1 MKASER
7 RLLGLFLL
15 LLAIVGGMV
24 LTRRLKEWQHRIDVA
39 EHRLSLE
46 KMETDVMLAQGPE
59 WKAAGTWIAEHQ
71 PVAKDKSEADEE
83 LFNNVRNS
91 AIAAGL
97 SISNQQWQTP
107 SDSTYY
113 HQAGVT
119 LTVKGDV
126 PTLFGWL
133 YSMQSPT
140 AFAVIPTLKLKPD
153 KEDDKKV
160 QCDLTIWRW
169 SQPLTPKES

>member
-7 RLLGLFLL
+7 RLLALFLL

-24 LTRRLKEWQHRIDVA
+24 LTRHLREWQHRIEVA

-46 KMETDVMLAQGPE
+46 RMETEAMLAQGPE

-71 PVAKDKSEADEE
+71 PAVKDKSEADEE

-91 AIAAGL
+91 AQAAGL
-97 SISNQQWQTP
+97 SISNQQWQVP
-107 SDSTYY
+107 SDSPYF

-119 LTVKGDV
+119 LTVKGEL
-126 PTLFGWL
+126 PALFGWL

-153 KEDDKKV
+153 KEDNKKA
-160 QCDLTIWRW
+160 QCDLTVWRW
-169 SQPLTPKES
+169 SRPLTPKEP